1 MTKLNDTLYPLYE
14 EHVHLLCD
22 GKALHADGLPQPCSA
37 ASLPDYYRA
46 GLCGIYSL
54 LERMVPA
61 ITCLSML
68 GIWHAGEDPLVV
80 AFDLWV
86 QTGDEGFYLPMSTA
100 AALFR
105 DNGIPY
111 YHHPLI
117 H

>member
-22 GKALHADGLPQPCSA
+22 GLALHVDGLPQSFSA
-37 ASLPDYYRA
+37 ASLPDFYRV
-46 GLCGIYSL
+46 GLCSIYAL

-61 ITCLSML
+61 ITCLSVL
-68 GIWHAGEDPLVV
+68 GIWHAEEDPLVV

-86 QTGDEGFYLPMSTA
+86 QTGEEGFYLPMSTA

-111 YHHPLI
+111 YHHPFTY
-117 H
+117 